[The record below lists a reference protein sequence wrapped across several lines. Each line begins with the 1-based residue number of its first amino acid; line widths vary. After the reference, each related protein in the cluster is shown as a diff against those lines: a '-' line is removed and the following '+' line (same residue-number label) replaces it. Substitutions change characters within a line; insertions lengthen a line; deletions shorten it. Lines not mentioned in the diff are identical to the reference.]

1 MSKRLSKLT
10 LLAAAVTLIAA
21 GCSSNNG
28 NNGNGSN
35 TGNKE
40 SGTNA
45 AANNGSTSN
54 GANASKN
61 ANTGTDGNA
70 AAADTAQPEKLDQV
84 SLKLILPGDKP
95 QRYDEVMKA
104 LNEKLTDKIQAT
116 LSIQYIPWDSY
127 KDQILVKLAAGED
140 FDFFYD
146 GWWQNYAQVLSKNGA
161 MDITDLFEKDAPD
174 LYNGLTADYIDT
186 NKYNGKIYGIPVPG
200 PLEYPQVYTY
210 RADLADKYGFTADSF
225 KSIDDITAFT
235 KKVMAADKT
244 RIGGRFNGEYT
255 GSYQSIAFLGT
266 QREFIPSNDFNSP
279 GMLLNNEP
287 KVINQFE
294 SQQYKDYLKWAK
306 MNWDEGLVDRDSLF
320 SKSTVTTDANTDVS
334 TIGGIGNAPE
344 GWLGDRSEAL
354 SKIEAGA
361 RVDAVF
367 MEKGTKMVSSFKAGN
382 FTVLSPSSKNPDRVL
397 KFLNL
402 IYADKEIRDMYLY
415 GIEGKDFIAV
425 GDDQY
430 KYPDGL
436 DATKTFNNQW
446 WMVTPWKNTRLSAN
460 ATETDKSSIAY
471 ITDPNNFVKSVIAGF
486 EFNPDAVKS
495 EISKV
500 SAVVAE
506 YRKILESGSG
516 TQAQQDSKYAEFLA
530 KLKKAGVD
538 NIIAE
543 KQRQIDA
550 FLKK

>member
-1 MSKRLSKLT
+1 MSKRLSRLT
-10 LLAAAVTLIAA
+10 MLAAAITLIAS
-21 GCSSNNG
+21 GCSSNSG
-28 NNGNGSN
+28 NNGNGSVTN
-35 TGNKE
+35 TDQA
-40 SGTNA
+40 SP
-45 AANNGSTSN
+45 SN
-54 GANASKN
+54 NAS
-61 ANTGTDGNA
+61 ASPA
-70 AAADTAQPEKLDQV
+70 ATEDAVKKQDQV

-95 QRYDEVMKA
+95 QRYDEVMKV

-127 KDQILVKLAAGED
+127 KDQILVKLAAGEE

-161 MDITDLFEKDAPD
+161 LDITDLFEKYAPD
-174 LYNGLTADYIDT
+174 LYSGLTADYINT
-186 NKYNGKIYGIPVPG
+186 NKYNGKVYGIPVPG

-210 RADLADKYGFTADSF
+210 RADLAEKYGYTADSF
-225 KSIDDITAFT
+225 KTLDDITAFT
-235 KKVMAADKT
+235 KKVMGADKT

-266 QREFIPSNDFNSP
+266 QREFIPSNDYNSP

-287 KVINQFE
+287 VVINQFE

-344 GWLGDRSEAL
+344 GWLGDRTEAL

-382 FTVLSPSSKNPDRVL
+382 FTVLSPSSKNPERVL
-397 KFLNL
+397 QFLNL
-402 IYADKEIRDMYLY
+402 IYSDKDIRDTYLY
-415 GIEGKDFIAV
+415 GIEGTDFIAV

-460 ATETDKSSIAY
+460 ATETDKQSIAY

-516 TQAQQDSKYAEFLA
+516 TQAQQDAKYNEFLS

-538 NIIAE
+538 NIIKE
-543 KQRQIDA
+543 KQRQIDE